1 MRSPHLLLLAFTLL
15 TYLHPGQTTAQS
27 TTPPLFPGA
36 EHLESCLVDL
46 PLTYAKK
53 DKERYTQAARGLK
66 DVELVYLTVD
76 KKTKVARYS
85 RVYVVVA
92 TFNDGDHYVYVES
105 VKDHLNVSG
114 AKTALFPKYTPSR
127 ERFYKATCFDAQLS
141 AHPELKGVV
150 QEQQPRATSVAM
162 P

>member
-1 MRSPHLLLLAFTLL
+1 MRSPNLFILAFAVLASLYT
-15 TYLHPGQTTAQS
+15 GQAVAQS

-36 EHLESCLVDL
+36 EHLESCVVDL

-76 KKTKVARYS
+76 KKTKVASYS
-85 RVYVVVA
+85 LVYVVVA
-92 TFNDGDHYVYVES
+92 TFKDGDHYVYLES
-105 VKDHLNVSG
+105 PKDHLNVSG
-114 AKTALFPKYTPSR
+114 AKTALFLEYTPR
-127 ERFYKATCFDAQLS
+127 VRFYNATCFDAQLS
-141 AHPELKGVV
+141 AHPELKSVV

>member
-1 MRSPHLLLLAFTLL
+1 
-15 TYLHPGQTTAQS
+15 
-27 TTPPLFPGA
+27 
-36 EHLESCLVDL
+36 
-46 PLTYAKK
+46 
-53 DKERYTQAARGLK
+53 
-66 DVELVYLTVD
+66 
-76 KKTKVARYS
+76 
-85 RVYVVVA
+85 
-92 TFNDGDHYVYVES
+92 
-105 VKDHLNVSG
+105 VSG